1 MGVARTVWQW
11 AAWLV
16 TGAACLFAGVGA
28 QAQSAAS
35 APVRDAS
42 PPAASAGIVR
52 ITSALLATGDTVGFP
67 NREEARTVTLP
78 DEWADSRP
86 GQVGAVWYRVPFV
99 ASATPGR
106 MELLAVYI
114 QRVCSNL
121 EVHVNGQLVHRGG
134 RMSGRITHNCNHPQ
148 LVGLPASLI
157 RAGTNV
163 LDIKVVGSPLAKVAS
178 RQRAGAL
185 SALEVGPF
193 DLLSRRH
200 ALQTAWQ
207 VHVPQALSATLALL
221 GSFMIVLGW
230 INRRESHLAYFGAFS
245 VAWAVFAARLW
256 VREIPLPEAQ
266 AEFALMALL
275 PLMTLAAVQF
285 LLRYAGLRER
295 MVTWALWAQC
305 VIVPASVLLAGAESL
320 NTLSRFWYTLLGVQ
334 VVAAAV
340 VLLREQRRARRPGFW
355 WLLAALSAASVAV
368 LIEFIGLRSALP
380 VGASLISE
388 ALVPVTVVL
397 LGLRLIQQH
406 GRALQSAE
414 ETRAVLETRIAE
426 ATAEIE
432 RNFQQLAELR
442 VQQVT
447 ERERKRIAGDL
458 HDDLGAKLLTI
469 VHTSESDRISAL
481 AREALEE
488 MRLSV
493 RGLTGRPV
501 QLVDA
506 LADWRA
512 EVVSRLGQAG
522 VEGEWTLPMEDL
534 PHTLP
539 ARAFVQTTRILRE
552 AVSNVIKHSG
562 ASQCTIQCLVDGNDF
577 LLTIQDNGK
586 GIPVEPDGRLDK
598 GHGMASMKHRAK
610 QLQGQCLVESA
621 PGYGTLIRL
630 TVPLDSGPA
639 AA

>member
-1 MGVARTVWQW
+1 MCCWLATLACI
-11 AAWLV
+11 AA
-16 TGAACLFAGVGA
+16 LFVSGPLRA
-28 QAQSAAS
+28 QGAAS
-35 APVRDAS
+35 APTRDNA
-42 PPAASAGIVR
+42 PPAAGVVR
-52 ITSALLATGDTVGFP
+52 ITSALLAEGNTPGFP
-67 NREEARTVTLP
+67 SGTEAKTVSLP

-86 GQVGAVWYRVPFV
+86 GHEGAVWYRVPFV
-99 ASATPGR
+99 ASAAPSR
-106 MELLAVYI
+106 QDLLAVYI
-114 QRVCSNL
+114 QRVCTNL
-121 EVHVNGQLVHRGG
+121 EVHVNGQLLHRGG

-148 LVGLPASLI
+148 LVSLPASLI

-163 LDIKVVGSPLAKVAS
+163 LDIKVVGSPLAEVAS

-185 SALEVGPF
+185 SAIEIGPF
-193 DLLSRRH
+193 DLLSRKH
-200 ALQTAWQ
+200 GLQTALQ
-207 VHVPQALSATLALL
+207 VHVPQALSATLALM
-221 GSFMIVLGW
+221 GCFMMVLGW
-230 INRRESHLAYFGAFS
+230 INRRDSHLAYFGAFS
-245 VAWAVFAARLW
+245 VGWAAFGSRLW
-256 VREIPLPEAQ
+256 LREVPLSEAA
-266 AEFALMALL
+266 AEFALMAAL
-275 PLMTLAAVQF
+275 PLLTLAAVQF

-295 MVTWALWAQC
+295 LVTGALWAQC
-305 VIVPASVLLAGAESL
+305 LIVPASAALAGPDSL
-320 NTLSRFWYTLLGVQ
+320 NTVSRFWYTLLGVQ

-340 VLLREQRRARRPGFW
+340 VLLREQHKARRPGFW
-355 WLLAALSAASVAV
+355 WLLAALSTASVAV

-380 VGASLISE
+380 AGASLVSE

-414 ETRAVLETRIAE
+414 ETRTVLEARIAE

-493 RGLTGRPV
+493 RGLTGKPV
-501 QLVDA
+501 LLADA

-562 ASQCTIQCLVDGNDF
+562 ASQCTIQCQVEGGDF

-586 GIPVEPDGRLDK
+586 GIPVESDGRLDK

-630 TVPLDSGPA
+630 SVPLDGSAKAPLST
-639 AA
+639 

>member
-1 MGVARTVWQW
+1 
-11 AAWLV
+11 
-16 TGAACLFAGVGA
+16 
-28 QAQSAAS
+28 
-35 APVRDAS
+35 VRDGP
-42 PPAASAGIVR
+42 PPAASASIVR
-52 ITSALLATGDTVGFP
+52 ISSALIAEGDTVGFP
-67 NREEARTVTLP
+67 SRAEARTVTLP

-86 GQVGAVWYRVPFV
+86 GQVGTVWYRVPFA

-114 QRVCSNL
+114 QRVCTNL

-134 RMSGRITHNCNHPQ
+134 RMSDRITHNCNHPQ

-163 LDIKVVGSPLAKVAS
+163 LDIKVVGSPLAEVAS

-221 GSFMIVLGW
+221 GSFMFVLGW
-230 INRRESHLAYFGAFS
+230 INRRESYLAYFGAFS
-245 VAWAVFAARLW
+245 AAWAVFGSRLW
-256 VREIPLPEAQ
+256 MREIPLPEVQ
-266 AEFALMALL
+266 AEFALMALV
-275 PLMTLAAVQF
+275 PFMTLAAVQF

-295 MVTWALWAQC
+295 LVTWGLWAQC

-334 VVAAAV
+334 VVVAAV
-340 VLLREQRRARRPGFW
+340 VLLREQRKARRPGFW

-388 ALVPVTVVL
+388 ALVPITVVL

-414 ETRAVLETRIAE
+414 ETRTVLETRIAE

-522 VEGEWTLPMEDL
+522 VEGEWALPMEDL

-562 ASQCTIQCLVDGNDF
+562 ASQCTIQCQVDGKDF

-630 TVPLDSGPA
+630 TVPLDSVPA